1 MKSYTFIDLF
11 AGAGGFSEG
20 FLQVEKGDSNYEFLL
35 ASDINENCE
44 LTHLARYNRQ
54 LGLDIQ
60 FVRMDARDD
69 AFVDTILARLRGR
82 EVDVVCGGPPCQSFS
97 LAGRRRRND
106 KKDQLFEAY
115 LRVIR
120 ALRPKYFV
128 MENVTGI
135 LTKDNGA
142 FKRAIIRGIESIL
155 DETKFPE
162 LRQFVHRVIGKN
174 EQHKV
179 LISILRER
187 VVADGSWGNQS
198 RASAKEAVELTT
210 KYLRELTATRLQYKT
225 SKTDERVLTI
235 RHALRLLANH
245 DKMRQ
250 TREHLSNLKSL
261 ADIDNDRFVAE
272 WDAAAALLDIGCV
285 IDRAIE
291 AADDI
296 PELSADSD
304 LVGCLEALG
313 YTAAESL
320 DELSE
325 YCDPT
330 LSEDFSILRSELRH
344 YNLVGPQVLDAA
356 DHGVPQQR
364 LRAVFVGCRK
374 EQIKLSL
381 LAPTVSKGERLCVHE
396 AIHDLNFLQ
405 NGERAQAYRASE
417 PSTNGHDELNTLLH
431 MRTASGL
438 RSATGK
444 MYSDW
449 CRDGRLAHLK
459 VTPSAYYSSL
469 HDYEANTPVIAELHN
484 HEVSKHSDVVEKRL
498 AAIQRLGSYEGA
510 AEYLNAA
517 GLGTAKRDYTLL
529 VPEKPSPTIMTI
541 ADDYIHPNK
550 PRALTVR
557 EMARLQSF
565 DDSFVFQGKRTT
577 GGDRRK
583 DEVPQFTLVGNAV
596 PPLLA
601 RAIAAQILEAL
612 EKGTHKGRS
621 KVTAKKGS

>member
-20 FLQVEKGDSNYEFLL
+20 FLQVERGDANYDFLL
-35 ASDINENCE
+35 ASDINENSE

-69 AFVDTILARLRGR
+69 AFVDTILARLRSR

-128 MENVTGI
+128 MENVRGI

-155 DETKFPE
+155 DETQFPE
-162 LRQFVHRVIGKN
+162 LRQFVQRMIGRKD
-174 EQHKV
+174 QHKV
-179 LISILRER
+179 LFSILRER
-187 VVADGSWGNQS
+187 VVADGSWGDES
-198 RASAKEAVELTT
+198 RASAKRAVDFAVD
-210 KYLRELTATRLQYKT
+210 YLRELTAERLSYKT

-245 DKMRQ
+245 DKMRK
-250 TREHLSNLKSL
+250 TREYLANLKSL
-261 ADIDNDRFVAE
+261 ADIDNDRFVSE
-272 WDAAAALLDIGCV
+272 WDAAAALLDVGRV

-291 AADDI
+291 AADEI
-296 PELSADSD
+296 PELSAGSD
-304 LVGCLEALG
+304 LVSCLEALG

-325 YCDPT
+325 YCD
-330 LSEDFSILRSELRH
+330 EEFSHEFSDLRAELRQ

-364 LRAVFVGCRK
+364 LRAFFVGCRK
-374 EQIKLSL
+374 DQFKLQL
-381 LAPTVSKGERLCVHE
+381 LAPTVSKDDRVCVHE
-396 AIHDLNFLQ
+396 AIHDLNFLEIGQ
-405 NGERAQAYRASE
+405 RARTYASSE
-417 PSTNGHDELNTLLH
+417 PAVAVADPLKTLLH
-431 MRTASGL
+431 TRSASGG
-438 RSATGK
+438 RSSSGK
-444 MYSDW
+444 TYADW
-449 CRDGRLAHLK
+449 CRAGRLERFR
-459 VTPSAYYSSL
+459 VGPNVYFNSL
-469 HDYEANTPVIAELHN
+469 RDYEVNKSVVAELHN
-484 HEVSKHSDVVEKRL
+484 HEASKHSEVVEKRL
-498 AAIQRLGSYEGA
+498 AVVQKMGSFVGA
-510 AEYLNAA
+510 AEYLNNS
-517 GLGTAKRDYTLL
+517 GLSTAKRDYTLL
-529 VPEKPSPTIMTI
+529 VPDKLSPTIMTI
-541 ADDYIHPNK
+541 ADDYIHPSM

-612 EKGTHKGRS
+612 EKGDH
-621 KVTAKKGS
+621 